1 MFDTCRGN
9 IWNLQKIFTPAGLPG
24 DVADEEDGD
33 DDHKDDGEVRLPPPG
48 LARADVGV
56 PAAQLQMKV
65 HKYFTITEKVPY
77 SHYLEP
83 NTLPNA
89 IEYFVIEEC
98 EGYERQNTGDQEAT
112 PVYVKPE

>member
-1 MFDTCRGN
+1 MFDMCQEN

-33 DDHKDDGEVRLPPPG
+33 DDHEDDGEVRLPPPG

-65 HKYFTITEKVPY
+65 HKYFTTIL
-77 SHYLEP
+77 SYLEP

-89 IEYFVIEEC
+89 IKNFVIEEC
-98 EGYERQNTGDQEAT
+98 ERYERQNTGDQEAT